1 LIQNRTLHRQI
12 AQWNNARAKN
22 NSVGQKKDPRRF
34 PKKKGNGK
42 LPQPLLWL
50 VFSTNFVLKNVF
62 YSLSIAQKC
71 LRSYFFTIPT
81 LFVFVKCVL
90 SPFHRSEVSQK
101 LLLCDPDPFCFC
113 KMRTIAFLSSGSD
126 LEVTSKRYMFC
137 FFKMCS
143 IVFLSRRSY

>member
-71 LRSYFFTIPT
+71 LRSYTIPT
-81 LFVFVKCVL
+81 LFVFVKFSIIQKWLRNDFYAMYVYFVFVKCVL
-90 SPFHRSEVSQK
+90 SPFYRAEVSLK
-101 LLLCDPDPFCFC
+101 LIFVFVKCV
-113 KMRTIAFLSSGSD
+113 LSSFYRP
-126 LEVTSKRYMFC
+126 EVT
-137 FFKMCS
+137 
-143 IVFLSRRSY
+143 